1 MFDCL
6 RVLVFLALNLQH
18 FLFQPEKKIVL
29 KQECFSFFLCRERQ
43 WYSAELLTG
52 MCDGE
57 TVGGLQ
63 VVNIVIEVEG
73 FLCHI
78 LVGVIQLDSKPE
90 GAVFLHCGAHEQSAY
105 GKQNVT

>member
-1 MFDCL
+1 MCL
-6 RVLVFLALNLQH
+6 SVFTCMRILALNLQH
-18 FLFQPEKKIVL
+18 FLITSLKKT
-29 KQECFSFFLCRERQ
+29 KTGRFLII
-43 WYSAELLTG
+43 LTG

-90 GAVFLHCGAHEQSAY
+90 GAVLLHCRAHEQSTY
-105 GKQNVT
+105 GKENVT